1 MVIYIYTNG
10 GGEGVLTTDALE
22 ENNIKIEETPEDV
35 KEKLKNILP
44 SFASFHN
51 PVDTTAQASEDQYI
65 EGLKIL
71 LNDSRTEGIIAIL
84 LPQLPSFTEK
94 FPEKLS
100 KIINKK
106 VSLVF
111 LIYGGGFTEQIK
123 IYVEEYLPVFESP
136 EEAAKALS
144 FLLRLKRNNWI

>member
-10 GGEGVLTTDALE
+10 GGEGVLATDALE
-22 ENNIKIEETPEDV
+22 EHNIKIEETPEDI

-44 SFASFHN
+44 PFASFHN
-51 PVDTTAQASEDQYI
+51 PIDTTAQASEDQYI

-71 LNDSRTEGIIAIL
+71 LEDSRTEGIIAIL

-100 KIINKK
+100 KIINKNIP
-106 VSLVF
+106 LVF

-123 IYVEEYLPVFESP
+123 ISVEEYLPVFESP

>member
-35 KEKLKNILP
+35 KEKLKSILP

-51 PVDTTAQASEDQYI
+51 PIDTTAQASEDQYI

-71 LNDSRTEGIIAIL
+71 LNDPRTEGIIAIL

-106 VSLVF
+106 VPLVF

-123 IYVEEYLPVFESP
+123 TYVEEYLPVFESP

-144 FLLRLKRNNWI
+144 FLLKLKRNNWI